1 MKDSVILEAEM
12 QIKNFGIDFLKHAL
26 LAVTEE
32 SESDFVMHR

>member
-12 QIKNFGIDFLKHAL
+12 QIKNFSIDFLKHAL